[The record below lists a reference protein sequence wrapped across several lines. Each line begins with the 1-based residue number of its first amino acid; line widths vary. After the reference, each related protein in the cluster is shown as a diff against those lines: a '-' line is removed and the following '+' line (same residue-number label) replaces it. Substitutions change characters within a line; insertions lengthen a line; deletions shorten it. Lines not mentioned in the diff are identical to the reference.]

1 MDNITKIKQ
10 IKEKLGSDLIILAHH
25 YQNDEIVA
33 LADYIGDSLKL
44 AQMAEKNKTAK
55 YIVFCG
61 VHFMAETADIL
72 TEDWQR
78 VLLPDMQAG
87 CPMANMASLDEAE
100 KAWDVLKAE
109 FGDEDT
115 VPVTYVNSKA
125 EIKAFC
131 GRHGGTVVTSGNAPK
146 VMKWALD
153 SGKRVLFLP
162 DQNLGKNTAY
172 DLGVAIEDMADYDQK
187 TGKLSYSCPADKV
200 KVILWDG
207 YCHVHHKIKLETVEH
222 LRNIKPEHKIIV
234 HPECKFEI
242 TQAVDG
248 KGSTE
253 YLINTVKNSAPGS
266 KWIVGTEANLVMRLI
281 HDNPNKDI
289 SILDTSSVCFNMNKT
304 NTDNLLATLEQII
317 DNNFEKQVT
326 VDSNIAADAIKALDT
341 MLSLS

>member
-1 MDNITKIKQ
+1 MNNIDKIKQ
-10 IKEKLGSDLIILAHH
+10 IKAQLGDDLVILAHH
-25 YQNDEIVA
+25 YQNDEIVS

-87 CPMANMASLDEAE
+87 CPMANMASLEEAE
-100 KAWDVLKAE
+100 KAWTILTEE
-109 FGDEDT
+109 FGDDNF

-146 VMKWALD
+146 IMKWALD

-162 DQNLGKNTAY
+162 DQNLGRNTAY
-172 DLGVAIEDMADYDQK
+172 DLGVAIEDMADYDRS
-187 TGKLSYSCPADKV
+187 GKVTYSCPKENV

-207 YCHVHHKIKLETVEH
+207 YCHVHHRISLDTVSAIRS
-222 LRNIKPEHKIIV
+222 LKPDAKIIV
-234 HPECKFEI
+234 HPECQFEI
-242 TQAVDG
+242 TQTCDG

-253 YLINTVKNSAPGS
+253 YLINTVKNSPDGS
-266 KWIVGTEANLVMRLI
+266 EWVVGTESNLVMRLI
-281 HDNPNKDI
+281 KDNPTKNI
-289 SILDTSSVCFNMNKT
+289 TILDTSSVCFNMNKI
-304 NTDNLLATLEQII
+304 NTTNLLDTLEQIL
-317 DNNFEKQVT
+317 DNNFERQVS
-326 VDSNIAADAIKALDT
+326 VDSATAVDAVKALDT